1 MIDFV
6 QPSFFT
12 DSLSPTSSHGKLLRE
27 YRYRP
32 FFDHIIL
39 ATHAS
44 NASTGG
50 APARGGGG
58 ASYLTA
64 PRTPTAHPHGA
75 KSAF

>member
-6 QPSFFT
+6 RPPFFT
-12 DSLSPTSSHGKLLRE
+12 DSPSPSSSHGKLLRK
-27 YRYRP
+27 YRYHP
-32 FFDHIIL
+32 FFVLITL

-50 APARGGGG
+50 APARG
-58 ASYLTA
+58 AYLTA
-64 PRTPTAHPHGA
+64 PRAPAAHPHGA